1 MSPHDLTYH
10 QVASC
15 KQTIDLL
22 KKDKD
27 YFSKQVS
34 DMHNKLLYN
43 EEKVVQLHEQLER
56 AKASREE
63 LYDKYVASRSVGL
76 SLLLS
81 IC

>member
-1 MSPHDLTYH
+1 M
-10 QVASC
+10 ASC

-27 YFSKQVS
+27 YFSRQVA
-34 DMHNKLLYN
+34 DLHNKLLFN

-63 LYDKYVASRSVGL
+63 LYDKYVASRYTRDWL
-76 SLLLS
+76 SLDLNSGNFVHL
-81 IC
+81 II